1 MKSYSLDLRQ
11 KILQSRQQKK
21 ISIRKL
27 AEQFRVAKSF
37 VQKILKQNQET
48 GDISPKKRGGS
59 PPKKL
64 NDEPVV
70 TLLEIIE
77 KNKDATLEELA
88 VLLEKE
94 TTIKVSTTTIWNLSK
109 KFNYSYKKKQCMPQ
123 KKSVK
128 KSKTKE

>member
-11 KILQSRQQKK
+11 KILQRRQQEK

-37 VQKILKQNQET
+37 VQKILKQHQET
-48 GDISPKKRGGS
+48 GDISPRKRGGS

-64 NDEPVV
+64 NNEQVV

-77 KNKDATLEELA
+77 KNNDATLEELA

-94 TTIKVSTTTIWNLSK
+94 TTIKVSKTTLWNLSK
-109 KFNYSYKKKQCMPQ
+109 KLNYS
-123 KKSVK
+123 
-128 KSKTKE
+128 

>member
-11 KILQSRQQKK
+11 KILQRRQQEK

-37 VQKILKQNQET
+37 VQKILKQHQET
-48 GDISPKKRGGS
+48 GDISPRKRGGS

-64 NDEPVV
+64 NNEQVV

-77 KNKDATLEELA
+77 KNNDATLEELA

-94 TTIKVSTTTIWNLSK
+94 TTIKVSKTTLWNLSK
-109 KFNYSYKKKQCMPQ
+109 KLNYSCKKNHVCSRKNQ
-123 KKSVK
+123 
-128 KSKTKE
+128 